1 MAIVQTLSSEIGKIV
16 EKRHE
21 MILAHEKFGVGIK
34 KITEEYSISIG
45 TYYYWYNRYLKEGL
59 LGLVDKK
66 PGAIVPYN
74 KTPQD
79 IETAIKQI
87 ALDNKE
93 LDSNE
98 IYAIVAERYGYNKT
112 VRTIENIL
120 QKHHLNRR
128 RGRRSKKTMERK
140 RAIQAQQQRLKM

>member
-1 MAIVQTLSSEIGKIV
+1 MAIVQTLSSEIGKII

-21 MILAHEKFGVGIK
+21 MILAHEKFGIGIK
-34 KITEEYSISIG
+34 KITEDYGISVG
-45 TYYYWYNRYLKEGL
+45 TYYYWYTRYLKEGL
-59 LGLVDKK
+59 LGLVDRK

-79 IETAIKQI
+79 IETKIKQI

-93 LDSNE
+93 LDANE
-98 IYAIVAERYGYNKT
+98 IHDMAAERYGYNKT

-120 QKHHLNRR
+120 QKYHLNRR
-128 RGRRSKKTMERK
+128 RGRRSKKTMEKK
-140 RAIQAQQQRLKM
+140 RAIQAQQRRLKM

>member
-1 MAIVQTLSSEIGKIV
+1 MAIVQTLSSEIGKII

-21 MILAHEKFGVGIK
+21 MILAHEKFGVEIK
-34 KITEEYSISIG
+34 KITEEYGISVG

-59 LGLVDKK
+59 LGLANKK

-79 IETAIKQI
+79 IETKIKQI

-93 LDSNE
+93 LDAND
-98 IYAIVAERYGYNKT
+98 IYDIVAERYGYNET

-120 QKHHLNRR
+120 QRHRLNRG
-128 RGRRSKKTMERK
+128 RGRRSKKTMEKK
-140 RAIQAQQQRLKM
+140 RAIQAQQQRMKM